1 MSEAI
6 SDNRIAIQED
16 ELDTSWIVEQ
26 KKILTIEKSHPRE
39 SIKEIT
45 FQFFYTDLS
54 NSLVKTISEQYLFR
68 DNNSVIP
75 KEDLEKIIDAKKMLN
90 HTNYILTEYATYIV
104 DLEPENIQSYAKT
117 ESQINF
123 MSPAKTDLADI
134 TCSPSIFIFHSLNT
148 VFMFF
153 KEIVMQPAITT
164 IQSILKKSHS
174 QQLTKKRVKFHKE
187 HSKTSKTK

>member
-39 SIKEIT
+39 SIKEIM
-45 FQFFYTDLS
+45 FQFFYIDLS
-54 NSLVKTISEQYLFR
+54 NSLVKTMSEQYLFR
-68 DNNSVIP
+68 DNHSVIP
-75 KEDLEKIIDAKKMLN
+75 KEDLEIIIDIKKTLN
-90 HTNYILTEYATYIV
+90 GANYILTEYATYIV
-104 DLEPENIQSYAKT
+104 DLEPENIQSYSKT
-117 ESQINF
+117 ESHVNF
-123 MSPAKTDLADI
+123 MSPIKTDLSDI
-134 TCSPSIFIFHSLNT
+134 VCSPSIFIFHSLNT

-153 KEIVMQPAITT
+153 KEIVINPAITT

>member
-68 DNNSVIP
+68 DNQSVIP

-90 HTNYILTEYATYIV
+90 HTNYILTEYATYII

-123 MSPAKTDLADI
+123 MSLPKTDLADI
-134 TCSPSIFIFHSLNT
+134 VCSPSIFIFHSLNT

-153 KEIVMQPAITT
+153 KEIVTQPAMTT

>member
-6 SDNRIAIQED
+6 SDNRNAIQED

-134 TCSPSIFIFHSLNT
+134 ICSPSIFIFHSLNT